1 MLLKKVLVI
10 FISLL
15 LTSGVFFSCSSDD
28 EIKDSFVIAGIPDQ
42 KVSDLTRRYSGL
54 TDYLSEELGVV
65 VQYLPTTDYSAT
77 VTAFARG
84 DVHMAWFG
92 GLTGVQARLAVP
104 GSRAIAQRLRDTQ
117 FHTVFI
123 FNKNVD
129 VSALQDLKGLRF
141 AFGSES
147 STSGHLMPRH
157 FLYENGIDPDSDFD
171 GPPIYSGSHDQ
182 TWLLV
187 QGGAADAGALSEAV
201 WQKALSSGKV
211 DESRIGLFYV
221 TPPYFDYNWTIR
233 PDVEENFGD
242 GFMDLA
248 ADAILRMDETDILEL
263 FSAEKFIASENG
275 NYAEI
280 ENVARD
286 LGILK

>member
-1 MLLKKVLVI
+1 M
-10 FISLL
+10 
-15 LTSGVFFSCSSDD
+15 
-28 EIKDSFVIAGIPDQ
+28 
-42 KVSDLTRRYSGL
+42 SDLTRRYSGL

-92 GLTGVQARLAVP
+92 GLTGVQARSAVP
-104 GSRAIAQRLRDTQ
+104 GSRAIAQRQRDTQ
-117 FHTVFI
+117 FHTAFI
-123 FNKNVD
+123 SNKNVD

-211 DESRIGLFYV
+211 DESQIGLFYV

-233 PDVEENFGD
+233 PDVEEKFGD

-248 ADAILRMDETDILEL
+248 TDAILRMDETDLLEL

-280 ENVARD
+280 ENVARA

>member
-1 MLLKKVLVI
+1 MMKVLVI

-92 GLTGVQARLAVP
+92 GLTGVQARSALP
-104 GSRAIAQRLRDTQ
+104 GSRAIAQRQRDTQ

-123 FNKNVD
+123 SNKNVD

-211 DESRIGLFYV
+211 DESQIGLFYV

-233 PDVEENFGD
+233 PDVEEKFGD

-248 ADAILRMDETDILEL
+248 TDAILRMDETDLLEL

-280 ENVARD
+280 ENVARA